1 MSGYANILPI
11 LQTMAAVICLGG
23 ALLLLLRGRDSRSR
37 RMLAA
42 VMSIWGL
49 IYATRV
55 AGTLM
60 GNSDLNF
67 TNTDAADTLVLVAGN
82 FFLIVLLL
90 YPLEVV
96 RPGWLSLKRAG
107 MLLLPYAA
115 LSLLYYA
122 GLYLLGQEPLLLP
135 DTDQFMEHIGE
146 FNVWYR
152 LLMIVSIVL
161 YLAFLFRLTWRYKE
175 VYRQWCHDNYSDQ
188 KNIDISWL
196 RRYGIG
202 VALIGVAYFWLLFDG
217 STYCL
222 IVHNLTVQC
231 FFCYTLYKGLF
242 QNNPYT
248 EDFFRHTLDETD
260 ARREAELR
268 EERLS
273 ANHADSPRGRKHI
286 PQKTARLPRRGG
298 PLDGREKALSE
309 RGLQAYGRIGG
320 TAAEPHLP
328 FPRLQRRFR
337 RQFQRRS
344 ARLPHT
350 RSGGDARQPQ
360 GYSGRAGRRAMR
372 LLVPFGFPPRFRTES
387 RRPYSEPLSQTID
400 PGVILSPAPHP
411 AIALSTLLFY
421 ELQI

>member
-1 MSGYANILPI
+1 MPVGRQGAKKEGRYTFRHSARSRIRRFRFFRSLFARPDYENRTSRLLRIFLHFLTLHRLLLMRVTMSEYADILPI
-11 LQTMAAVICLGG
+11 LQTMATVICLGG

-37 RMLAA
+37 RVLAA

-49 IYATRV
+49 IYTVRV

-60 GNSDLNF
+60 GNPDLNF
-67 TNTDAADTLVLVAGN
+67 TSTGAADTLVLIVGN

-107 MLLLPYAA
+107 ILLFPYAA

-122 GLYLLGQEPLLLP
+122 GLYLLGQEPLLLR

-152 LLMIVSIVL
+152 LLMIASIVL

-202 VALIGVAYFWLLFDG
+202 VALIGVAYFWLLFNG

-231 FFCYTLYKGLF
+231 FLLHLVQRTLSKQSLHGGFLPTHAGRDGCTPGGRAPGGTTIG
-242 QNNPYT
+242 QP
-248 EDFFRHTLDETD
+248 
-260 ARREAELR
+260 RRL
-268 EERLS
+268 
-273 ANHADSPRGRKHI
+273 PGGRKHI

-309 RGLQAYGRIGG
+309 RGLQAYGRVGD
-320 TAAEPHLP
+320 TASEPHLP
-328 FPRLQRRFR
+328 FPSIQRRFR
-337 RQFQRRS
+337 
-344 ARLPHT
+344 
-350 RSGGDARQPQ
+350 G
-360 GYSGRAGRRAMR
+360 
-372 LLVPFGFPPRFRTES
+372 
-387 RRPYSEPLSQTID
+387 
-400 PGVILSPAPHP
+400 
-411 AIALSTLLFY
+411 
-421 ELQI
+421 